1 MFARNRLAHVI
12 IAAVAS
18 GLGSQSLLA
27 QEATTDESDSL
38 SLEEV
43 EVTGYRDALLNSTAA
58 KRNSVGF
65 KDEVFA
71 DDMGKM
77 PSQNLAESLAQIP
90 GVKISREV
98 SGEGQ
103 RIAVRGLGPAF
114 TKIALN
120 GNSIGIASMGNLNQS
135 GNGGQLAGREV
146 DLDIFPTELFGS
158 LTVEK
163 TATARQLEGGVTG
176 YVNMRTMRAS
186 DLGDGHNTRFALES
200 DYRASNG
207 ETSPKGAFTYSF
219 NNDQFGAL
227 VTVVNKDANRH
238 VDGYETVGNNAQFG
252 CLITDQPDS
261 VDCRDSDTSAT
272 FRFTDVASADY
283 AAAHDGVSEGDTID
297 IYQSAGLSE
306 DELNSAGMPY
316 IGRVMTTQGQKE
328 SLSSLLSFQYRP
340 HDRMEASLD
349 IVHADTEADFV
360 RTEVMH
366 FYRRNYDTPYI
377 PENFQLVDNGNGN
390 RLRSGTFYGNRA
402 WVGSRDYDED
412 LSYLS
417 IMPSVDWQISDAWK
431 LNVSASKSDS
441 EFERDNPYGLFF
453 TGEGTMTFADDGDVP
468 TVEHTGFDNYQDY
481 MMADSGYFRV
491 GHEDRETET
500 RGFHAQLEWGEDAD
514 VNGVI
519 FGIASD
525 EISSRHRFYDIPTD
539 LDEYLTANGADNVK
553 AALGDYITP
562 IDMGENIDNYNGFDR
577 VGDLDWNAF
586 KKAVNYAGMNLQP
599 NDITEISEEV
609 TAFFVETNLETEV
622 AGRPLRANGGVR
634 YVDTDQYVAT
644 DTGATN
650 EDYTKILPSL
660 SAVLDATDSIK
671 LRVSSSRSLTRANP
685 ADMFPNS
692 AWAGSGIDSVNTGN
706 PNLQPFESSN
716 FDIGGEWY
724 FNELG
729 YVGLTYF
736 TKDVTG
742 FTATSTIPVN
752 FEDLDEW
759 GIDTSDLSQTQEDQ
773 LSLCSPDCIVTVET
787 TENINGATEVDG
799 WEAVWVQPLE
809 FLLPGLGFNTSV
821 TFIDAVNENG
831 DEISGV
837 SDSYSGTAYYEND
850 IVQVRLTYYHQE
862 GAHQF
867 DSWGAPVTGRDR
879 SQLDLS
885 ASYRLPFLP
894 DNDLSITF
902 DAYNLTNEKIS
913 SYMELDNSQTFNSY
927 SPGAMYTLGIRGS
940 F

>member
-1 MFARNRLAHVI
+1 MFIRNRLAHVI
-12 IAAVAS
+12 IASMAS
-18 GLGSQSLLA
+18 TLGSQQLLA
-27 QEATTDESDSL
+27 QEAPASESDSP
-38 SLEEV
+38 SLEEIQ
-43 EVTGYRDALLNSTAA
+43 VTGYREALLNSTAA

-90 GVKISREV
+90 GVKISRAV

-120 GNSIGIASMGNLNQS
+120 GNSIGIASMGNINQS

-227 VTVVNKDANRH
+227 VTVVSKDANRH

-252 CLITDQPDS
+252 CLITDQPGS
-261 VDCRDSDTSAT
+261 VDCRDPGTSAT

-283 AAAHDGVSEGDTID
+283 AAAHDGVSEGDIID
-297 IYQSAGLSE
+297 IHDSAGLSE
-306 DELNSAGMPY
+306 AQLNSVGMPY

-328 SLSSLLSFQYRP
+328 SLSSLLSFQFRP
-340 HDRMEASLD
+340 NDDMEASLD
-349 IVHADTEADFV
+349 IVHADSKADFV

-377 PENFQLVDNGNGN
+377 PGDFQLVDNGNGS
-390 RLRSGTFYGNRA
+390 RLQSGTFYGNRA
-402 WVGSRDYDED
+402 WIGSRDYDED

-417 IMPSVDWQISDAWK
+417 VMPSFDWQISDTWK
-431 LNVSASKSDS
+431 LNVSASKSES

-453 TGEGTMTFADDGDVP
+453 TGEGTMTFVDDGDVP
-468 TVEHTGFDNYQDY
+468 TIEHTGFGNFQDY
-481 MMADSGYFRV
+481 TMADADYFRI

-500 RGFHAQLEWGEDAD
+500 RGFHAELEWGENAD
-514 VNGVI
+514 INGII

-525 EISSRHRFYDIPTD
+525 EISSEHRFYDIGSD
-539 LDEYLTANGADNVK
+539 LNEYLAANGAGDVRAN
-553 AALGDYITP
+553 LGDYIRS
-562 IDMGENIDNYNGFDR
+562 IDMGENIDGYNGFDR
-577 VGDLDWNAF
+577 VGDLDWDAF
-586 KKAVNYAGMNLQP
+586 KSAINYAGMDLQP
-599 NDITEISEEV
+599 DTVTEISEEV

-622 AGRPLRANGGVR
+622 AGHTLRTNGGVR

-644 DTGATN
+644 ESGATN
-650 EDYTKILPSL
+650 ESYAKILPSL
-660 SAVLDATDSIK
+660 SAVLDASEDIK
-671 LRVSSSRSLTRANP
+671 LRFSTSRSLTRANP

-692 AWAGSGIDSVNTGN
+692 A
-706 PNLQPFESSN
+706 
-716 FDIGGEWY
+716 
-724 FNELG
+724 
-729 YVGLTYF
+729 
-736 TKDVTG
+736 
-742 FTATSTIPVN
+742 
-752 FEDLDEW
+752 
-759 GIDTSDLSQTQEDQ
+759 
-773 LSLCSPDCIVTVET
+773 
-787 TENINGATEVDG
+787 
-799 WEAVWVQPLE
+799 
-809 FLLPGLGFNTSV
+809 
-821 TFIDAVNENG
+821 
-831 DEISGV
+831 
-837 SDSYSGTAYYEND
+837 
-850 IVQVRLTYYHQE
+850 
-862 GAHQF
+862 
-867 DSWGAPVTGRDR
+867 
-879 SQLDLS
+879 
-885 ASYRLPFLP
+885 
-894 DNDLSITF
+894 
-902 DAYNLTNEKIS
+902 
-913 SYMELDNSQTFNSY
+913 
-927 SPGAMYTLGIRGS
+927 
-940 F
+940 